1 MALLLC
7 YYKSSALKNEF
18 SMAVYVIFI
27 GVCLIKSS
35 DVASK
40 CMHYRY
46 VDNLT
51 QDGSASLAPLGV
63 STVERAD
70 HNGVALLPGQNVQQS
85 RTPDGSQ
92 EALQ

>member
-1 MALLLC
+1 MP
-7 YYKSSALKNEF
+7 
-18 SMAVYVIFI
+18 VYVSFL
-27 GVCLIKSS
+27 GVCLIKKS

-40 CMHYRY
+40 CMHYRS

-63 STVERAD
+63 SAVEKAD

-85 RTPDGSQ
+85 RTPDDFQ

>member
-1 MALLLC
+1 
-7 YYKSSALKNEF
+7 
-18 SMAVYVIFI
+18 
-27 GVCLIKSS
+27 
-35 DVASK
+35 
-40 CMHYRY
+40 MHYRS

-63 STVERAD
+63 SAVEKAD

-85 RTPDGSQ
+85 RTPDDFQ